1 MSDIIGSLD
10 QIQTTYTLV
19 TTVFE
24 DLFKMVEAVKAR
36 KLSYA
41 NLLRAYYLEVINNI
55 EFLSVI
61 NFSKLK
67 NEKPNSKYI
76 KVLLDN
82 IDIQIGATILFE
94 NDIEK
99 TSDLYRFL
107 ENKGKINNRKNMIVK
122 NNNGLEEK
130 VKGKMFYENVLQAI
144 SFTVVKT
151 QILQRMVRLSDDDMS
166 ILNTILLEKRV
177 MNLYERFIMIKSKLD
192 ELDILKS
199 IAR

>member
-1 MSDIIGSLD
+1 MSDVIGSLD

-24 DLFKMVEAVKAR
+24 DLFKMVESVKAR
-36 KLSYA
+36 KLTYA

-76 KVLLDN
+76 KVLLEN

-130 VKGKMFYENVLQAI
+130 VKGKIFYENVLQAI

-151 QILQRMVRLSDDDMS
+151 QILQRLVRLSDDDMS

-177 MNLYERFIMIKSKLD
+177 MNLFERFIMIKSKLD

>member
-1 MSDIIGSLD
+1 MSDVIGSLD

-24 DLFKMVEAVKAR
+24 DLFKMIEAVKAR
-36 KLSYA
+36 KLTYA

-76 KVLLDN
+76 KVLLEN

-130 VKGKMFYENVLQAI
+130 VKGKIFYENVLQAI

-151 QILQRMVRLSDDDMS
+151 QILQRLVRLSDDDMS

-177 MNLYERFIMIKSKLD
+177 MNLFERFIMIKSKLD